1 MQSKRKRKEAAMIAT
16 KEVTSGMEIRG
27 HKFVITPKGP
37 FSWKQATDFLNN
49 WPAIDNPDQR
59 FVRMAFPLDRTFEP
73 VAVAL
78 HEEDGAL
85 HGEVA
90 GTKNTAAVANQ
101 VARIFSLDHDA
112 TTYPEVGKRDPRIGK
127 VMAALHGLRPVN
139 FTSTYEC
146 AAWAVM
152 SQRITQRQASAI
164 KKRVIAE
171 HGESI
176 EVAGE
181 TVGCFPTPH
190 VLLKIESIPGLSAE
204 KVERLH
210 GVAAAALR
218 GQLDVERLKA
228 LGDKAAPADLRS
240 IAGIGPFWSSGIY
253 LRACG
258 ITDVFP
264 YEPLSVAAAAKV
276 MGMELPLEDAQV
288 QRMAE
293 PWSPWRMWV
302 CVLLRVAINRGVIRD
317 VKVTHSRGR

>member
-1 MQSKRKRKEAAMIAT
+1 MIAT
-16 KEVTSGMEIRG
+16 KQMTSGIEVRG
-27 HKFVITPKGP
+27 HTFVITPQGP

-49 WPAIDNPDQR
+49 WPAIDNPDQH

-78 HEEDGAL
+78 HERGGAL

-90 GTKNTAAVANQ
+90 GSKDTAAVANQ

-127 VMAALHGLRPVN
+127 VMAALEGLRPVN

-164 KKRVIAE
+164 KKRVIAQ
-171 HGESI
+171 HGESLV
-176 EVAGE
+176 VAGE
-181 TVGCFPTPH
+181 AIGCFPTPQ
-190 VLLKIESIPGLSAE
+190 VLANIDSIPGLSAE

-210 GVAAAALR
+210 GVAAAAIR
-218 GQLDVERLKA
+218 GQLDAERLKA
-228 LGDKAAPADLRS
+228 LGDDAAPADLRS
-240 IAGIGPFWSSGIY
+240 IPGIGPFWSSGIY

-258 ITDVFP
+258 IADVFP

-276 MGMELPLEDAQV
+276 MELDLPLDDEQV

-302 CVLLRVAINRGVIRD
+302 CVLLRVAINRGVIAD
-317 VKVTHSRGR
+317 VKISRIQ